1 VFVTCGSCKTE
12 YELDDA
18 KIPAG
23 GARLRCTNCKHSFVV
38 RPPEASDFESADD
51 LAHDAISAAAQHDTD
66 PIAAPRD
73 TDPGLGQHDIDP
85 IAAPRDTDPG
95 LGQHDTDPVAAQE
108 PALDEDPEVEAD
120 WQFNEEISSP
130 EPKAKPERPGF
141 SLDMLEPPPDASES
155 PFDQQGDDWGDL
167 SLAEEAVDDL
177 LGSGGPVAA
186 DPAAAVDDL
195 LGEMDTERWGAP
207 ERDPAPDGKAS
218 SKALE
223 LADAPAA
230 SHPARAVS
238 RAAPA
243 AEASDGFGDVSDWD
257 LFDSTE
263 DSGSAAQSS
272 GSPRGSAA
280 ARRDG
285 ARAEP
290 QVKIAVPMDAS
301 AAASVRWTDRVW
313 AVAGW
318 LAVSGLVVFSL
329 VAGLVPRSS
338 EARAQSGSWSGAG
351 FEADQIVGRWVD
363 NAVAGSLYVVSGRVR
378 RAADSVA
385 GAQNSLGIGLID
397 ANGRAIDRPPVP
409 LAPSIPESVLREAS
423 PTEIGALQQRRAFEI
438 TAVGERWASF
448 EVVLSD
454 LPRNADRF
462 ELQALGR

>member
-108 PALDEDPEVEAD
+108 PALDEDP
-120 WQFNEEISSP
+120 
-130 EPKAKPERPGF
+130 
-141 SLDMLEPPPDASES
+141 EPPPDASES